1 MAVAASLPIPLTP
14 LVGRAQET
22 EAIRALLRRPETRLL
37 TLTGPGGVGKTR
49 LALAAAD
56 SMADRFPDG
65 IWFVNLAPLRDPDL
79 VATKLAQTLGVRQTG
94 DDPLTARLTAF
105 LRQKRALLVLDNF
118 EQVLGGAL
126 LVADLLGAC
135 PRLTALVTSRALLGV
150 SGERT
155 YPVPPLGLPA
165 APPGG
170 AAVPLYALVES
181 EAVRLFVERAQA
193 IRPDFALTQGNAAA
207 VAAICQRLDGLP
219 LAIELAA
226 GRVRHLPPSELLA
239 RLAHRLPL
247 LTGGPRDQPVRLQTM
262 RDAIAWSHDLLA
274 SQEQALLRHL
284 AVFVGGFT
292 LEAAEWVIG
301 SWGDGVIGTGLE
313 DEAASSNIST
323 PQRLDPSPSTP
334 PSPHHPITPSPS
346 SVLDGLGLLVD
357 QSLLEQVEPSDGALR
372 FGMLETIREFA
383 VERLLASDE
392 ETAVRDAH
400 ASYFLALVEQTDP
413 EHPAAQEDIQ
423 HVPRLG
429 ADQDNLRAALAWLE
443 TSGQA
448 ERFLRLATSAAWLWD
463 RLGHYREGLAWLE
476 RALAVAQ
483 HAAPGVYMRA
493 LRRVGLLASNIGRH
507 VLADAASASS
517 LTLARSLGDQAGM
530 GWALLILAVQAER
543 QGDHARYGQ
552 LQQQSL
558 ACFRAAG
565 NKYGLTHALCNLG
578 DWAYAEQDYPRSA
591 AWSTEALA
599 IASELP
605 DKQYAADAL
614 KALGQLALERHD
626 AADATRLYLQSS
638 QLSIAIDDVMAVA
651 QTLAGLAGVALL
663 GKEPERA
670 ARWLASAKTYLESI
684 GATTIGYDEQFSR
697 ALAAARA
704 ALTPSA
710 FDDAWAAGRA
720 LSLHQAVAEA
730 IAETTRMQTA
740 GFAKPFGL
748 SRREME
754 VLRLLV
760 AGRSNPDIATALFI
774 GPRTAQSHVASI
786 LNKLQVSNRTEA
798 AAVAMRERVV

>member
-1 MAVAASLPIPLTP
+1 MAVAASLPVPLTP
-14 LVGRAQET
+14 LVGRARET
-22 EAIRALLRRPETRLL
+22 EAIRALLRRPETRVL

-56 SMADRFPDG
+56 AMADCFPDG

-79 VATKLAQTLGVRQTG
+79 VATTLAQTLGVREVG
-94 DDPLTARLTAF
+94 DGPLTTRLTAF
-105 LRQKRALLVLDNF
+105 LREKRLLLVLDNF
-118 EQVLGGAL
+118 EQVLEAGSLVAGL
-126 LVADLLGAC
+126 LVAC

-155 YPVPPLGLPA
+155 YPAPPLGLPA
-165 APPGG
+165 APPAG
-170 AAVPLYALVES
+170 AAVPLHALLAS

-193 IRPDFALTQGNAAA
+193 VRPDFALTQGNAAA

-247 LTGGPRDQPVRLQTM
+247 LTGGPRDQPARLQTM

-274 SQEQALLRHL
+274 PQEQVLLRRV

-292 LEAAEWVIG
+292 LEAATWV
-301 SWGDGVIGTGLE
+301 SGDGCRVSGTGSLVLE
-313 DEAASSNIST
+313 SGT
-323 PQRLDPSPSTP
+323 RHPSPDTLDLL
-334 PSPHHPITPSPS
+334 S
-346 SVLDGLGLLVD
+346 SLVD
-357 QSLLEQVEPSDGALR
+357 QSLLEQVELLGGVLR

-383 VERLLASDE
+383 VERLRASDE

-400 ASYFLALVEQTDP
+400 ARYFLALVEQTDR
-413 EHPAAQEDIQ
+413 EHPDAREDFE
-423 HVPRLG
+423 HVPHLG

-448 ERFLRLATSAAWLWD
+448 EGFLRLATSAAWLWD
-463 RLGHYREGLAWLE
+463 RHGHYREGLAWLE
-476 RALAVAQ
+476 RALAVAGDT
-483 HAAPGVYMRA
+483 APGVRMRA

-507 VLADAASASS
+507 ALADAASASS
-517 LTLARSLGDQAGM
+517 LALARSLGDQSGV
-530 GWALLILAVQAER
+530 GWALLSLAVQADQ

-565 NKYGLTHALCNLG
+565 NAYGLTHALCNLG
-578 DWAYAEQDYPRSA
+578 DWAYAEQDYARSA
-591 AWSTEALA
+591 AWSAEALA
-599 IASELP
+599 IAIELP
-605 DKQYAADAL
+605 DKRYTMDAL
-614 KALGQLALERHD
+614 SALGQLALERHD
-626 AADATRLYLQSS
+626 AADATRLYVQSS
-638 QLSIAIDDVMAVA
+638 QLAIAIDEVMGVA

-663 GKEPERA
+663 GKQPEYA
-670 ARWLASAKTYLESI
+670 ARWLAAAKAYLESI
-684 GATTIGYDEQFSR
+684 GATTIGYDEQYGR

-704 ALTPSA
+704 ALPASA
-710 FDDAWAAGRA
+710 FEAAWAAGRA
-720 LSLHQAVAEA
+720 LPLHQAAAEA
-730 IAETTRMQTA
+730 VTETTRMETE
-740 GFAKPFGL
+740 GFGQAPAAPFGL
-748 SRREME
+748 SPREME
-754 VLRLLV
+754 VLHLLV

-786 LNKLQVSNRTEA
+786 LNKLGVSNRTEA
-798 AAVAMRERVV
+798 AAVAMRDGLV

>member
-1 MAVAASLPIPLTP
+1 M
-14 LVGRAQET
+14 
-22 EAIRALLRRPETRLL
+22 
-37 TLTGPGGVGKTR
+37 
-49 LALAAAD
+49 
-56 SMADRFPDG
+56 
-65 IWFVNLAPLRDPDL
+65 
-79 VATKLAQTLGVRQTG
+79 
-94 DDPLTARLTAF
+94 
-105 LRQKRALLVLDNF
+105 
-118 EQVLGGAL
+118 
-126 LVADLLGAC
+126 
-135 PRLTALVTSRALLGV
+135 
-150 SGERT
+150 
-155 YPVPPLGLPA
+155 PPLGLPA

-292 LEAAEWVIG
+292 LEAAEWVAG
-301 SWGDGVIGTGLE
+301 SQSDRVTGGT
-313 DEAASSNIST
+313 T
-323 PQRLDPSPSTP
+323 
-334 PSPHHPITPSPS
+334 PHHPVTPTPGHPNTP
-346 SVLDGLGLLVD
+346 SVLDGIGLLVD

-448 ERFLRLATSAAWLWD
+448 EDLLRLATSAAWLWD

-517 LTLARSLGDQAGM
+517 LALARSLGDQAGM

-578 DWAYAEQDYPRSA
+578 DWAYAEQDYARSA

-638 QLSIAIDDVMAVA
+638 QMSISIDDVMAVA

-663 GKEPERA
+663 GKQPVYA
-670 ARWLASAKTYLESI
+670 ARWLAAAKAYLESI
-684 GATTIGYDEQFSR
+684 GATTIGYDEQYGR
-697 ALAAARA
+697 ALATART
-704 ALTPSA
+704 ALTSSA
-710 FDDAWAAGRA
+710 FDDAWTAGQA
-720 LSLHQAVAEA
+720 LTLHEAVAEA
-730 IAETTRMQTA
+730 IAETTRMESD
-740 GFAKPFGL
+740 GFGRAPASPFGL